1 MKTQSKDEDK
11 ETIMGKM
18 ILSIDDSST
27 TRKMMKKPV
36 EAIGYELLEATDG
49 QNGLD
54 VLANNMN
61 DVALILL
68 DWNMPGMNGI
78 DFLEHVHSKV
88 QYKSIP
94 IIMVTTEA
102 EKANVVKALKFGIK
116 NYILKPF
123 TSDELILKMN
133 QCLGRG

>member
-1 MKTQSKDEDK
+1 MA
-11 ETIMGKM
+11 KM

-36 EAIGYELLEATDG
+36 EALGFELLEATDG

-54 VLANNMN
+54 VLSKHVN
-61 DVALILL
+61 DVSLILL

-78 DFLEHVHSKV
+78 EFLEQVNLKV
-88 QYKSIP
+88 QYKTIP

-102 EKANVVKALKFGIK
+102 EKANVVRALKFGIK

-123 TSDELILKMN
+123 TNEELVLKIN

>member
-1 MKTQSKDEDK
+1 
-11 ETIMGKM
+11 MGQK

-27 TRKMMKKPV
+27 TRKMMSKPV
-36 EAIGYELLEATDG
+36 EALGYEFLEAPDG
-49 QNGLD
+49 ESGLEM
-54 VLANNMN
+54 LAKNIN
-61 DVALILL
+61 DVCLVLL
-68 DWNMPGMNGI
+68 DWNMPRMNGLE
-78 DFLEHVHSKV
+78 FLEHVSSKV

-123 TSDELILKMN
+123 TSEELTLKIN
-133 QCLGRG
+133 QSLGRG